1 MSVAQKSPKSQMRS
15 PSPTSSSGGGNAN
28 LRAELQTARVKMGE
42 LLKEKDMA
50 QQNVEK
56 IKKVLTKERTD
67 LRMGELLHACSTQ
80 FS

>member
-1 MSVAQKSPKSQMRS
+1 M
-15 PSPTSSSGGGNAN
+15 
-28 LRAELQTARVKMGE
+28 RAELQTARVKMGE